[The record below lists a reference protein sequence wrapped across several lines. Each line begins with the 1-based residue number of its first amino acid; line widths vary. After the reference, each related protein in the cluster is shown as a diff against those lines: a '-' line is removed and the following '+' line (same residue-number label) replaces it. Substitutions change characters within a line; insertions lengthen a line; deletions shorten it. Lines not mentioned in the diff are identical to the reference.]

1 MTVTVQNTTV
11 TSTFDFW
18 RNRTNELA
26 TAMSTVAVT
35 VNSNTAAGN
44 AAISGTFTANVINVS
59 NGSSNIVIS
68 SPTTAQKTSGQYA
81 LNANNS
87 WTYNPTSNGSF
98 TTNGPLIQNV
108 DSFAMTFNAA
118 EYLISV
124 VDNTANNFYASKL
137 LVTHNTGNS
146 FVTEYGSITTNTAL
160 GTFSSGSNS
169 TAVIL
174 RFTPT
179 SSNTT
184 VKFARTLI

>member
-68 SPTTAQKTSGQYA
+68 SPTTAQKTSGQYV

-87 WTYNPTSNGSF
+87 WTYNSVSNGSF
-98 TTNGPLIQNV
+98 TTNGLLIQNV

-124 VDNTANNFYASKL
+124 VDNAANNFYASKL
-137 LVTHNTGNS
+137 LVTHNNS
-146 FVTEYGSITTNTAL
+146 NGFVTEYGSITTNTAL
-160 GTFSSGSNS
+160 GTFSSGANS

-174 RFTPT
+174 RFTP
-179 SSNTT
+179 SSTNTT

>member
-11 TSTFDFW
+11 TSTFDYW

-44 AAISGTFTANVINVS
+44 AAITGTFTANVINVS

-68 SPTTAQKTSGQYA
+68 SPTTAQKTSGQYG

-108 DSFAMTFNAA
+108 DSFPMTFNAA

-124 VDNTANNFYASKL
+124 IDNVANNFYASKL
-137 LVTHNTGNS
+137 LVTHNTSNS

-160 GTFSSGSNS
+160 GTFSSGANS

-174 RFTPT
+174 RFTP
-179 SSNTT
+179 SSTNTT

>member
-11 TSTFDFW
+11 TSTFDYW

-44 AAISGTFTANVINVS
+44 AAITGTFTANVINVS

-68 SPTTAQKTSGQYA
+68 SPTSAQKTNGQYV

-87 WTYNPTSNGSF
+87 WTYNPTSNGLF
-98 TTNGPLIQNV
+98 TTNGSLIQNV
-108 DSFAMTFNAA
+108 DSFPMTFNAA

-124 VDNTANNFYASKL
+124 IDNVANNFYASKL
-137 LVTHNTGNS
+137 LVTHNTSNS

-160 GTFSSGSNS
+160 GTFSSGANS

-174 RFTPT
+174 RFTP
-179 SSNTT
+179 SSTNTT

>member
-68 SPTTAQKTSGQYA
+68 SPTTAQKTSGQYV

-87 WTYNPTSNGSF
+87 WTYNPASNGSF

-137 LVTHNTGNS
+137 LVTHNSSNG
-146 FVTEYGSITTNTAL
+146 FVTEYGSITSNSNI
-160 GTFSSGSNS
+160 GTFSAGANS